1 MTVTVQSFS
10 QLSRVSWY
18 SALAVVLALLAAPG
32 CSARPP
38 SAAAADDLR
47 VVRGQLV
54 RRHLLTGELEAV
66 TAAGVKVPRT
76 HEYRLQ
82 IQRLVDDGAT
92 VSRGEV
98 IVEFDNSAFTANL
111 DQQRTAVQRARRSL
125 LQARAAGDARLREAE
140 AAAERARITLAKA
153 ELDASVPPSVRS
165 RYEHRTFE
173 LARTRAEAERA
184 KTAAD
189 LQATTTAVE
198 SEVRIAEELVRK
210 AERELAVAEQ
220 SVTAMRL
227 TAPRDGIAVVER
239 NPWEDRKFQV
249 GDTVFPGW
257 TVVAIPDLDDLR
269 VRATLSD
276 VDDGAIAPSLPVT
289 CTPDIEPS
297 LRLAG
302 RITDITPIARE
313 QRMFSERRGFDVV
326 VELDDRHSDIL
337 LVPGMSVRVEVETA
351 RTEGLLA
358 PRAALD
364 LTTDPPRARRRD
376 GSWAAVG
383 LGPCSSLACVVVE
396 GLEDGDPLAPASEG
410 AS

>member
-1 MTVTVQSFS
+1 M
-10 QLSRVSWY
+10 
-18 SALAVVLALLAAPG
+18 VLALLAAPG
-32 CSARPP
+32 CSAPP
-38 SAAAADDLR
+38 TPAAPSDDLR

-76 HEYRLQ
+76 PEYRLQ

-92 VSRGEV
+92 VSQGEV

-140 AAAERARITLAKA
+140 AAAERARIALAKA
-153 ELDASVPPSVRS
+153 ELDTEVPASVRS
-165 RYEHRTFE
+165 RYEYRTFE
-173 LARTRAEAERA
+173 LARARA
-184 KTAAD
+184 AAD
-189 LQATTTAVE
+189 HAKSTADLRATTAAVE
-198 SEVRIAEELVRK
+198 SEIRIAEEQVRK
-210 AERELAVAEQ
+210 AERELAVAEGAL
-220 SVTAMRL
+220 TALRL

-239 NPWEDRKFQV
+239 NLREDRKFQV

-257 TVVAIPDLDDLR
+257 TVVAIPDLDNLR

-276 VDDGAIAPSLPVT
+276 VDDGAIAPSLPAT

-302 RITDITPIARE
+302 RITVITPIARE
-313 QRMFSERRGFDVV
+313 QRVFSERRGFDVV
-326 VELDDRHSDIL
+326 VELDDREREVL

-364 LTTDPPRARRRD
+364 LIAEPPRAHRRD
-376 GSWAAVG
+376 GTWTDVVV
-383 LGPCSSLACVVVE
+383 GPCSSLACIVIE
-396 GLEDGDPLAPASEG
+396 GLKDGDPLAPASEG
-410 AS
+410 TS